1 MGCIIPY
8 IQNNLLLQLICSSL
22 YVARAKFLQK
32 VLAQQIVHVKKNGL
46 YTVLQHVNSVAVT
59 AVKTKISQR
68 IWRMIS
74 VKKMTKEIFLTFLIC
89 LILKSTSMQYFE
101 KWRSLFASIRRKTCQ
116 IKFWYRFFR
125 RFWYYPLLT
134 SFSPML
140 WLYRNHYID
149 TTNQRTGFYII
160 ATLVS
165 NGSMTSWQW

>member
-1 MGCIIPY
+1 MDY
-8 IQNNLLLQLICSSL
+8 TMLQDEDI
-22 YVARAKFLQK
+22 
-32 VLAQQIVHVKKNGL
+32 
-46 YTVLQHVNSVAVT
+46 VAVT
-59 AVKTKISQR
+59 AIKTKIPQR
-68 IWRMIS
+68 ILRMIS
-74 VKKMTKEIFLTFLIC
+74 VKKITKEIFLTFLIC